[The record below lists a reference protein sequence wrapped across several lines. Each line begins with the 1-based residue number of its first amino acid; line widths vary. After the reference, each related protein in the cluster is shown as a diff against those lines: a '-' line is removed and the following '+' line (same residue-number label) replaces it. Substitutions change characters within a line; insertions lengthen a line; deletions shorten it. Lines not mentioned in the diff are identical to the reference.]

1 MSRVSLFNSPLL
13 LGFEHFERALDRV
26 NKGAADGYPPYNI
39 EQTGDNSLRITLAV
53 AGFTM
58 ADLTITI
65 EDNQLMIRG
74 KQTDDAQRVYL
85 HRGIAARQFQ
95 RSFVLAEGIEVR
107 GAWLDNGLLHI
118 DLVRPPVE
126 ARVRTVPIRGPET
139 GRPGE
144 RGRGARASR
153 RAEPVS
159 GKDGEM
165 GPDTVIEIA
174 EIRQTA
180 GDRAGSAL
188 SHGVRQRVRQRG
200 GPRRACRRAR
210 TRRRYRRAASTPSS
224 CRARRS
230 PRRAPRTGGPGCIA
244 SAPRRCTGRS
254 AGSMTG

>member
-26 NKGAADGYPPYNI
+26 NKGATDGYPPYNI
-39 EQTGDNSLRITLAV
+39 EQTGDEALRITLAV

-118 DLVRPPVE
+118 DLVRPPIA
-126 ARVRTVPIRGPET
+126 ARVRTVPIRGPE
-139 GRPGE
+139 P
-144 RGRGARASR
+144 
-153 RAEPVS
+153 
-159 GKDGEM
+159 
-165 GPDTVIEIA
+165 
-174 EIRQTA
+174 
-180 GDRAGSAL
+180 
-188 SHGVRQRVRQRG
+188 
-200 GPRRACRRAR
+200 
-210 TRRRYRRAASTPSS
+210 
-224 CRARRS
+224 
-230 PRRAPRTGGPGCIA
+230 GGPGEPG
-244 SAPRRCTGRS
+244 SERGSRS
-254 AGSMTG
+254 